1 MYNDEGNKEFEKGEF
16 HNAVY
21 FYTEGIKVECKDD
34 ELNAKLYRK
43 RASAYKQ
50 IGKTCI
56 RFRVIFLLYSK
67 KQKDFYYMYSRTS
80 IIRTFFLVPIWSWIF
95 IIYDQDP

>member
-21 FYTEGIKVECKDD
+21 FYTEGIKVECKGD

-80 IIRTFFLVPIWSWIF
+80 IIRTLIIRTFFLVPI
-95 IIYDQDP
+95 

>member
-21 FYTEGIKVECKDD
+21 FYTEGIKVKCKDD

-50 IGKTCI
+50 IGKICV
-56 RFRVIFLLYSK
+56 RFRVTFLLYLR
-67 KQKDFYYMYSRTS
+67 KQK
-80 IIRTFFLVPIWSWIF
+80 IF
-95 IIYDQDP
+95 ITCIPQTAAYKRWAYRVYIFVRGFRRA

>member
-21 FYTEGIKVECKDD
+21 FYTEGIKVKCKDD
-34 ELNAKLYRK
+34 ELNAKLYKK

-50 IGKTCI
+50 IGKICL
-56 RFRVIFLLYSK
+56 RFRVIFLLYVG
-67 KQKDFYYMYSRTS
+67 KQKMFITCIPETAAYKRRAYTS
-80 IIRTFFLVPIWSWIF
+80 S
-95 IIYDQDP
+95 

>member
-16 HNAVY
+16 HNAVS
-21 FYTEGIKVECKDD
+21 FYTEGIKVKCKDD

-80 IIRTFFLVPIWSWIF
+80 IIRTSIIRTFFLVPI
-95 IIYDQDP
+95 